1 MTRNT
6 TNQQPPT
13 TSGSIDVRMCEC
25 PADASLE
32 AAKII
37 QETVKILPS
46 AKLGLCTGRTPTR
59 MYKTLAEMYHS
70 DELDLSRVTT
80 FNLDEYCG
88 LPHNTQQSFR
98 SYMQTTFF
106 DHVNIP
112 AGNVNFPGCEKEG
125 ANKFERK
132 IVEVNGIDLQVL
144 GIGVNGH
151 IAFNEPGSSLDS
163 RTRIV
168 DLSESTIEENFPD
181 HAHDIDSSPPTQ
193 AVTMGTGTILEAKCI
208 LLLATGQNKARA
220 IQRALH
226 GPITESCPASA
237 LRLHSRV
244 TVLIDKEA
252 GRFL

>member
-1 MTRNT
+1 MMRDTA
-6 TNQQPPT
+6 NQQSLAS
-13 TSGSIDVRMCEC
+13 SGRIDVRMCEC
-25 PADASLE
+25 PADASSQ

-37 QETVKILPS
+37 QETVNTSPS
-46 AKLGLCTGRTPTR
+46 AKLGLCTGRTPTL
-59 MYKTLAEMYHS
+59 MYNMLTEMYQS
-70 DELDLSRVTT
+70 GELDLSRVTT

-88 LPHNTQQSFR
+88 LPHNSQQSFR
-98 SYMQTTFF
+98 NYMQTTFF

-112 AGNVNFPGCEKEG
+112 AGNIHFPGCEKEG
-125 ANKFERK
+125 ADKFERK
-132 IVEVNGIDLQVL
+132 IAEVDGIDLQVL
-144 GIGVNGH
+144 GIGINGH

-163 RTRIV
+163 RTRIA

-181 HAHDIDSSPPTQ
+181 HAQDIDNSPPTK
-193 AVTMGTGTILEAKCI
+193 AVTMGTGTILEAKCV

-226 GPITESCPASA
+226 GPITKSCPASA

-244 TVLIDKEA
+244 TVLVDREA